1 MKPDTATT
9 LQGLAGVLLAE
20 IAPRLLDDYAQKT
33 SGVAAGL
40 LLVAAEEWDRAA
52 EWRAGENRALRRLLA
67 EAAPKVRSEGLRR
80 RIELA
85 SRSRD
90 PSLRLSSLDAR
101 NALLRGLLIELHA
114 HVESLMGPDAEQLEE
129 RIWGELRAGVER
141 RAIGFW
147 PL

>member
-1 MKPDTATT
+1 VKPEVPAT
-9 LQGLAGVLLAE
+9 LQALAGVLLAE
-20 IAPRLLDDYAQKT
+20 IAPRLVDDYTQKT

-52 EWRAGENRALRRLLA
+52 ERRVQENRALRRLFA
-67 EAAPKVRSEGLRR
+67 EAAPQVRSEGLRR

-90 PSLRLSSLDAR
+90 PSLRLSSLDER

-114 HVESLMGPDAEQLEE
+114 HVESLTGPAATRLEAQ
-129 RIWGELRAGVER
+129 IWDELRAGVER